1 MAHDLEFFDDPGAF
15 LSAATELLAA
25 RPVEST
31 VMATVTER
39 LRSERAAGLPDPT
52 GFPLWWLL
60 VRDGGGSVVGAAM
73 RTAPFGNHPAYL
85 LGMPATAA
93 RDLARVLHDRGEEL
107 AGVNGALPAA
117 EVCAAETAAL
127 TGATVRVA
135 EHTRLH
141 VLDVLREPVPPAGR
155 ARHARAAEVDQV
167 VAWYGA
173 FGRDAAEQAG
183 RSGAHPGPEEDRD
196 SMLRQIA
203 DGTVWVW
210 EDETGTVVHLTAAN
224 RPMFGVSRIGPV
236 YTPKEHRGR
245 GYAAATV
252 AAVSRTLVAEGAQVC
267 LFTEQ
272 ANPVSN
278 ALYER
283 LGYRPLVDQAN
294 LVIEPV
300 S

>member
-1 MAHDLEFFDDPGAF
+1 MAPDLEFFDDPGAF

-60 VRDGGGSVVGAAM
+60 VRDDGGSVVGAAM
-73 RTAPFGNHPAYL
+73 RTPPFGNHPAYL
-85 LGMPATAA
+85 LSMPETAA
-93 RDLARVLHDRGEEL
+93 RDLARVLHDRGELL

-127 TGATVRVA
+127 TGSTVRVA

-141 VLDVLREPVPPAGR
+141 VLDALREPVPPAGR

-183 RSGAHPGPEEDRD
+183 RAGAHSGPGGGRGA
-196 SMLRQIA
+196 M
-203 DGTVWVW
+203 V
-210 EDETGTVVHLTAAN
+210 
-224 RPMFGVSRIGPV
+224 GPV
-236 YTPKEHRGR
+236 
-245 GYAAATV
+245 
-252 AAVSRTLVAEGAQVC
+252 GA
-267 LFTEQ
+267 
-272 ANPVSN
+272 
-278 ALYER
+278 
-283 LGYRPLVDQAN
+283 G
-294 LVIEPV
+294 
-300 S
+300 